1 MGAMTDAVVIIS
13 TAPNDEVAAKVAR
26 ALVEPGIAACVNIVP
41 GVRSIYRW
49 QGKLCDDQERLL
61 VVKTRPERVQ
71 QAIDAIKTNHTYECP
86 EAIVLPIIGGA
97 PAYLGWLAEN
107 TR

>member
-1 MGAMTDAVVIIS
+1 MGPMTDAVVIIS
-13 TAPNDEVAAKVAR
+13 TAPDDEVAAKVAR

-61 VVKTRPERVQ
+61 VVKTRPAKVE
-71 QAIDAIKTNHTYECP
+71 QAIAAIKANHPYECP
-86 EAIVLPIIGGA
+86 EAIVLPVTGGA
-97 PAYLGWLAEN
+97 EAYLGWVAES

>member
-1 MGAMTDAVVIIS
+1 MDAENVVVLS
-13 TAPNDEVAAKVAR
+13 TAPDDEVAAKVAR
-26 ALVEPGIAACVNIVP
+26 ALVEPGLVACVNIVP

-49 QGKLCDDQERLL
+49 QGKVCDDQERLL
-61 VVKTRPERVQ
+61 VIKTRRPKVD
-71 QAIDAIKTNHTYECP
+71 AVLAAIKQNHTYECP

-97 PAYLGWLAEN
+97 PAYLSWLAEN